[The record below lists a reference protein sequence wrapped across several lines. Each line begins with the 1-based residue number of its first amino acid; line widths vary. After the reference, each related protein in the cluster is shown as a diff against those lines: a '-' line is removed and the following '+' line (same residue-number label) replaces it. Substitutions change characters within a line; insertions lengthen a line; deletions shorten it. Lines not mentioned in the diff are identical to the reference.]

1 MIRAVCFDM
10 DGTLLDT
17 EKDCD
22 TMLAIA
28 AGLEDIVFDEAE
40 RAALLGSTMDLTC
53 DLLEQWFPGRID
65 RARIVRNWPLVTIQ
79 WMREHGVPFKP
90 GAREVLVSLRKRGIR
105 LALVTSNEP
114 EVVAEYLR
122 MAGWEQA
129 FDEVVTGD
137 MVAEGKPAPDIFLLA
152 ARKLGLPPQECAGVE
167 DSFNGI
173 RSIRAAGMTSV
184 FIPDMTPWSEQMAPY
199 ADLCLASL
207 AELENTLPLQAPH
220 LK

>member
-22 TMLAIA
+22 TMLAMA
-28 AGLEDIVFDEAE
+28 AGLEDVVFGEAE

-65 RARIVRNWPLVTIQ
+65 RERIVRNWPLVTIQ

-90 GAREVLVSLRKRGIR
+90 GAREVLRSLRARGIR

-137 MVAEGKPAPDIFLLA
+137 MVAVGKPAPDIFLLA
-152 ARKLGLPPQECAGVE
+152 AQRLGVPPEACAGVE

-184 FIPDMTPWSEQMAPY
+184 FIPDMTPWSERMAPY

-207 AELENTLPLQAPH
+207 NELENALFPNE
-220 LK
+220 KE